1 MALDERGT
9 ETDPTPETPRKDD
22 TVSLDPD
29 LRSGMTLPAI
39 CAPMFLVSGPELV
52 KQACAAGLM
61 AGIPRHNARTFEAFT
76 GWLREIRGWLDEYA
90 EKHPGA
96 RIGPLAVNLSTR
108 MEPATLD
115 EHLRTCAV
123 YGVKVIISAAGD
135 PTELTKRVHDHGLRV
150 FHDVTSL
157 RFAEKAAAAGVD
169 GMTCIG
175 AGGGGKSGTISHLV
189 FVPKVR
195 QMFGGTIVCAG
206 AVTTGAA
213 IRAAE
218 LLGADLAYLGT
229 RFIASRESMA
239 DPRYKQMLVDVSSR
253 ELRYTAAVGGVP
265 ANWLAPSMR
274 AAGLDPDAAPARRP
288 GGGRTPAHRHT
299 VEDGLVGGPGRRPDH
314 RRAQRCGTC
323 AAAAPRVR
331 RCVRRSR
338 YGRHRTGPR
347 HAGWASSRLWL
358 TFRLDPA

>member
-1 MALDERGT
+1 
-9 ETDPTPETPRKDD
+9 
-22 TVSLDPD
+22 VSLDPD
-29 LRSGMTLPAI
+29 LRSGMVLPAI

-135 PTELTKRVHDHGLRV
+135 PTELTKRVHHHGLRV

-175 AGGGGKSGTISHLV
+175 TGGGGKSGTISHLV

-265 ANWLAPSMR
+265 ANWLAPSMH
-274 AAGLDPDAAPARRP
+274 AAGLDPDADPGPVGPVGVELPPTAKPWKTVWSAGQGVDLITDVPSVAELVLRLRREYVAACVVPDMADIARVP
-288 GGGRTPAHRHT
+288 DTP
-299 VEDGLVGGPGRRPDH
+299 VD
-314 RRAQRCGTC
+314 
-323 AAAAPRVR
+323 
-331 RCVRRSR
+331 
-338 YGRHRTGPR
+338 
-347 HAGWASSRLWL
+347 
-358 TFRLDPA
+358 

>member
-1 MALDERGT
+1 M
-9 ETDPTPETPRKDD
+9 
-22 TVSLDPD
+22 SLDPD
-29 LRSGMTLPAI
+29 LRSGMVLPAI

-135 PTELTKRVHDHGLRV
+135 PTELTKRVHHHGLRV

-239 DPRYKQMLVDVSSR
+239 DPGYKQMLVDVSSR

-274 AAGLDPDAAPARRP
+274 AAGLDPDAAAGPVGPVGAELPPTAKPWKTVWLAGQGVDLITDVPSVAELVLRLRREYVAACVVPDMADIARVRD
-288 GGGRTPAHRHT
+288 TPA
-299 VEDGLVGGPGRRPDH
+299 D
-314 RRAQRCGTC
+314 
-323 AAAAPRVR
+323 
-331 RCVRRSR
+331 
-338 YGRHRTGPR
+338 
-347 HAGWASSRLWL
+347 
-358 TFRLDPA
+358 